1 MYEREMRKC
10 FRLARKGKGQVSPN
24 PLVGCVVLDKSGK
37 EISNGYHRKYGENH
51 AERDALL
58 KLMPDDTAG
67 GTLIVNLEP
76 CNHYGKTPP
85 CSDLIIK
92 YGISRVVI
100 STLDPNPKA
109 YGGKEKL
116 EKAGIEVIS
125 GVLREEGE
133 FLNRIFF
140 NNIKNK
146 RAYLVLKTATTID
159 GKIGTSIGD
168 SKWITSEGARKLSR
182 KFRQEYDAIMTTS
195 ATVLADNPQMRHRQK
210 IILDR
215 DCRLDF
221 NLKIFKQGNII
232 LFNGDKKKY
241 NQTIPSNVQIINV
254 KEINSKLDLKEVLKK
269 IYEIGIMSVFIEAG
283 SKLNG
288 EIIKQ
293 DLADEIIQFTAPK
306 ILNDN
311 TGLSCYSGDSVEKI
325 SESKIYELKELKL
338 IYPDYYARY
347 IRKL

>member
-10 FRLARKGKGQVSPN
+10 FRLAKKGIGKVSPN
-24 PLVGCVVLDKSGK
+24 PLVGCVVLDKDGK
-37 EISNGYHRKYGENH
+37 EISNGYHRIYGENH

-58 KLMPDDTAG
+58 KLTTNEAKG

-85 CSDLIIK
+85 CSDLIIE
-92 YGISRVVI
+92 YGIKRVVI

-109 YGGKEKL
+109 TGGKEKL
-116 EKAGIEVIS
+116 EQAGIEVIT
-125 GVLREEGE
+125 GILREEGE

-140 NNIKNK
+140 NNVKNK
-146 RAYLVLKTATTID
+146 RSYIVLKTATTID
-159 GKIGTSIGD
+159 GKIGTLTGD
-168 SKWITSEGARKLSR
+168 SKWITSDKARNIAR

-195 ATVLADNPQMRHRQK
+195 STVLADNPQMQHKNK

-215 DCRLDF
+215 NCKLDF
-221 NLKIFKQGNII
+221 NLNIFKQGQII
-232 LFNGDKKKY
+232 LINGTHKKY
-241 NQTIPSNVQIINV
+241 SQEIPSNVQTIYA
-254 KEINSKLDLKEVLKK
+254 KEENNKLNLKEVFKK
-269 IYEIGIMSVFIEAG
+269 LYESGIMSIFVEAG

-288 EIIKQ
+288 EIIRE
-293 DLADEIIQFTAPK
+293 DFADEIIQFTAPK

-311 TGLSCYSGDSVEKI
+311 TGISCYNGDKIEKI
-325 SESKIYELKELKL
+325 SASKIYELKELKP

-347 IRKL
+347 IRK